1 MAGSAPSEVWQI
13 GEWVADASDDS
24 IARAGETIKLEP
36 RTMRLLICLAESGG
50 AVVSQEQLLN
60 DVWAGVVVGPAS
72 VYQSVSQL
80 RKLLRDTES
89 PPTYIAT
96 VARKGYRLIAH
107 AQRVERRAPARRP
120 ELSAATPAPAPP
132 AASTPLPIP
141 PARLPDRKR
150 NRYVVAAALAL
161 VVAVLLALSW
171 VPFRNYLARAPSTPS
186 IVVLPFVDM
195 SADKSEQPF
204 CDGLTEELS
213 SWLAQLPTLR
223 VVARTSAFAF
233 KDKPT
238 DVREIGRQ
246 LGTSYVLEGS
256 MRRTGNYMR
265 VSVQLIDAAPAT
277 TAGPVPTTL
286 RWPTSSRSRRTSRAR
301 SPPTSRSGSRS

>member
-1 MAGSAPSEVWQI
+1 M
-13 GEWVADASDDS
+13 
-24 IARAGETIKLEP
+24 
-36 RTMRLLICLAESGG
+36 
-50 AVVSQEQLLN
+50 
-60 DVWAGVVVGPAS
+60 GPAS

-96 VARKGYRLIAH
+96 VARKGYRLIASMPR
-107 AQRVERRAPARRP
+107 ASGAGRALACAAPGALSRRARARIR
-120 ELSAATPAPAPP
+120 STAP
-132 AASTPLPIP
+132 TPLPIP
-141 PARLPDRKR
+141 PAHLPDRKR

-213 SWLAQLPTLR
+213 SRLAQLPTLR
-223 VVARTSAFAF
+223 GGGA
-233 KDKPT
+233 D
-238 DVREIGRQ
+238 
-246 LGTSYVLEGS
+246 LGLC
-256 MRRTGNYMR
+256 
-265 VSVQLIDAAPAT
+265 VQ
-277 TAGPVPTTL
+277 G
-286 RWPTSSRSRRTSRAR
+286 
-301 SPPTSRSGSRS
+301 